1 LGIEAAVNALLWL
14 DQLQAIDQ
22 AEVGAQLIALNQLHQ
37 SGCPGENGFIVPD
50 GVIQA
55 IWQQTD
61 WHNEILQDFSSLN
74 LSAFR
79 GQTAQMQSI
88 AQFLQQG
95 ILAQALPS
103 PWAGTLQQAL
113 GQWRSPSVLL
123 SAYLWTSSAEQS
135 AEFSMAGP
143 TD

>member
-22 AEVGAQLIALNQLHQ
+22 AEVGAQLIALNQLDQ
-37 SGCPGENGFIVPD
+37 SGYPGENGFIVPD
-50 GVIQA
+50 GA

-79 GQTAQMQSI
+79 AQTAQMQSI
-88 AQFLQQG
+88 AQSLQQG
-95 ILAQALPS
+95 ILAL
-103 PWAGTLQQAL
+103 AL
-113 GQWRSPSVLL
+113 GRYT
-123 SAYLWTSSAEQS
+123 AAG
-135 AEFSMAGP
+135 AGSMAIAIRPVVRLSLDIFSRTVRRILNGWP
-143 TD
+143 N